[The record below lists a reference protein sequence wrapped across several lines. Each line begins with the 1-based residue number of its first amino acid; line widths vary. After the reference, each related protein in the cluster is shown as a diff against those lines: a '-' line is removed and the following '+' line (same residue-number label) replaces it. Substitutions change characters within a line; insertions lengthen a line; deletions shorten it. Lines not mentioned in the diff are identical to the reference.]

1 MPTIGPPALRGGK
14 AAKRMRYL
22 AVAATTGILLA
33 AGLPGGTAEAAK
45 AKTWVVK
52 PGQSIQK
59 VVNRARSGDT
69 IQIKAGTFAEA
80 VCVVGKGL
88 TVKGAGATK
97 TILVPPKTLTKTK
110 CWTPGAPEGGTVE
123 GVSAIKFLNPSR
135 RVVVSDLQTRNFPES
150 GIVAWKARG
159 FTVKRTQNIGHRQYG
174 ILATADSRRIS
185 ITDNIQVGVVVNNR
199 SGTAGI
205 SVADS
210 AKAKAVIKRNVSV
223 GWNLGIFLR
232 ESRGGLVQHNTVKGN
247 CGGVLIFDD
256 SNTEKPNQTGT
267 VIGGAW
273 TVKRNSSIAN
283 NRLCYAGRDGSLRVS
298 GVGMAVVNADRVKI
312 IQNLIKD
319 NRPVPNVDL
328 NFPAAG
334 LDILTVPSPTGGP
347 NPGPA
352 TKVSV
357 ISNRFV
363 NNEPLDILVGPG
375 TGPGNVFK
383 KNSCGASNPPAI
395 CAPPTP

>member
-1 MPTIGPPALRGGK
+1 M
-14 AAKRMRYL
+14 
-22 AVAATTGILLA
+22 
-33 AGLPGGTAEAAK
+33 
-45 AKTWVVK
+45 
-52 PGQSIQK
+52 
-59 VVNRARSGDT
+59 
-69 IQIKAGTFAEA
+69 
-80 VCVVGKGL
+80 
-88 TVKGAGATK
+88 
-97 TILVPPKTLTKTK
+97 
-110 CWTPGAPEGGTVE
+110 
-123 GVSAIKFLNPSR
+123 SAIKFLNPNR

-174 ILATADSRRIS
+174 ILATADSRKIS

-283 NRLCYAGRDGSLRVS
+283 NRLCFAGRDG
-298 GVGMAVVNADRVKI
+298 
-312 IQNLIKD
+312 
-319 NRPVPNVDL
+319 DL
-328 NFPAAG
+328 AG
-334 LDILTVPSPTGGP
+334 LGSGHGGGQRGPREDPPESDQGQQAGAGRRFELPGCRTRHPDGSVPDRWSQ
-347 NPGPA
+347 PGP
-352 TKVSV
+352 
-357 ISNRFV
+357 RHEGQRHL
-363 NNEPLDILVGPG
+363 EPVRQQRSTRHPG
-375 TGPGNVFK
+375 WTGHWTRERVQEELLQGE
-383 KNSCGASNPPAI
+383 
-395 CAPPTP
+395 